1 MKNEN
6 EQHKE
11 MQDILL
17 SELER
22 EAQDILAGIEA
33 DESLKDLAMPE
44 NSEEDLL
51 ERIARVEAK
60 KTAFDLMADEDKEAI
75 RIGREIQMQKEHGRS
90 PKKGEKV
97 VAFRKKKK
105 HLYLLV
111 AVVAVLAMM
120 TGMVSIGEVPLM
132 TKVSGMMSGNNELK
146 NVDARRE
153 DEGDVVVRVD
163 ENVEA
168 YSEIKNT
175 FGVDIIKLEYRPEG
189 TRLLSSNIDETLSRA
204 TIVYQCGETVFD
216 YRMIFNYQ
224 NQSYGYKVNDT
235 VIEEKILNI
244 NDISVELKHYDVEDL
259 SQVAYAAEF
268 VYQDVYYVFNATADA
283 SESEIE
289 EILKNLKIF

>member
-44 NSEEDLL
+44 DSEEDLM

-189 TRLLSSNIDETLSRA
+189 TELMSCTIDEALSKA
-204 TIVYQCGETVFD
+204 IIIYQCEEAAFN
-216 YRMIFNYQ
+216 YRMVFNYR
-224 NQSYGYKVNDT
+224 NQSYGYKMDNE
-235 VIEEKILNI
+235 ILEERILEI
-244 NDISVELKHYDVEDL
+244 NGISVKLVRYDVEEP
-259 SQVAYAAEF
+259 SEISYIAEF
-268 VYQDVYYVFNATADA
+268 IYQDVYYVFTATADV
-283 SESEIE
+283 SEVEIE

>member
-1 MKNEN
+1 MRNEN

-33 DESLKDLAMPE
+33 DESLEDLAMPE
-44 NSEEDLL
+44 DSETDLM

-132 TKVSGMMSGNNELK
+132 TKVSGMRSGDNELK

-153 DEGDVVVRVD
+153 NESQVECVVDKNAEVF
-163 ENVEA
+163 EK
-168 YSEIKNT
+168 IKET
-175 FGVDIIKLEYRPEG
+175 FGVDVVKLDYRPNG
-189 TRLLSSNIDETLSRA
+189 TEIVDYKIDEALGRA
-204 TIVYQCGETVFD
+204 IVLYQCGNVTFD
-216 YRMIFNYQ
+216 YRMIFNYR
-224 NQSYGYKVNDT
+224 NQSYGYKVDDE
-235 VIEEKILNI
+235 VLEERMLEID
-244 NDISVELKHYDVEDL
+244 DISVELKRYAVEEL
-259 SQVAYAAEF
+259 SQSAYIAEF
-268 VYQDVYYVFNATADA
+268 VYQDVYYVFETTADA
-283 SESEIE
+283 SEAEIE

>member
-153 DEGDVVVRVD
+153 DERRVECVVD
-163 ENVEA
+163 ENAEVYEK
-168 YSEIKNT
+168 IKET
-175 FGVDIIKLEYRPEG
+175 FGVDVVKLDYRPNG
-189 TRLLSSNIDETLSRA
+189 TEIVDYKIDEALGRA
-204 TIVYQCGETVFD
+204 IVLYQYGNVTFD
-216 YRMIFNYQ
+216 YRMIFNYR
-224 NQSYGYKVNDT
+224 NQSYGYKVDDE
-235 VIEEKILNI
+235 VLEERMLEID
-244 NDISVELKHYDVEDL
+244 DISVELKRYDVEEL
-259 SQVAYAAEF
+259 SQSAYIAEF
-268 VYQDVYYVFNATADA
+268 VYQDVYYVFETTADA
-283 SESEIE
+283 SEAEIE

>member
-204 TIVYQCGETVFD
+204 TIVYQCGETVFN
-216 YRMIFNYQ
+216 YRMIFNYY
-224 NQSYGYKVNDT
+224 NQSYGYKMDNE
-235 VIEEKILNI
+235 ILEEKLLDVNG
-244 NDISVELKHYDVEDL
+244 ISVKMIRYDVKEP
-259 SQVAYAAEF
+259 SEISCVAEF
-268 VYQDVYYVFNATADA
+268 IYQDVYYVFTATADV
-283 SESEIE
+283 SEVEIE